1 MDNKIKTS
9 TGEKIFQV
17 INYILLSFV
26 ILVTIYPVFYVV
38 VASLSDGDLLLANSG
53 MLWRPLG
60 FSFDAYVKVFQ
71 NDRIIS
77 GYGVTL
83 LVVAIGTTLNV
94 VLSIFAAYFVSKKTI
109 YARNFVMFFMMLT
122 MYFSGGTVPL
132 YLTVKQLGLYDTLF
146 ALILPGAVSVYNVIV
161 LRTAFTAVPDSMEEA
176 ARIDGANTFTVLFQI
191 LVPLIKATLAVIML
205 YYLVGHWNSWFHA
218 SIFLQ
223 NEKLFPLQLVL
234 RDILIEN
241 SNEELMIGVD
251 TDSAYSVAES
261 IKYAVIVVSVL
272 PMMIL
277 YPFLQKY
284 FAKGVMIG
292 AVKG

>member
-1 MDNKIKTS
+1 MKNKIKTS
-9 TGEKIFQV
+9 KGEKLFQF
-17 INYILLSFV
+17 INYILLSVV
-26 ILVTIYPVFYVV
+26 ILVTLYPVIYVV
-38 VASLSDGDLLLANSG
+38 LASLSDGDMLLAHSG
-53 MLWRPLG
+53 MLFKPLG
-60 FSFDAYVKVFQ
+60 FSTDAYIRVFE

-83 LVVAIGTTLNV
+83 LIAIGGTALNI
-94 VLSIFAAYFVSKKTI
+94 VLSIFAAYFVSKKNI
-109 YARNFVMFFMMLT
+109 YARNFVMFFMMFT

-132 YLTVKQLGLYDTLF
+132 YLTVKDLGIYDTLW
-146 ALILPGAVSVYNVIV
+146 ALVLPTAISVYNVIV
-161 LRTAFTAVPDSMEEA
+161 LRTAFTAVPESMEEA
-176 ARIDGANTFTVLFQI
+176 ARIDGANTFTVLFKI
-191 LVPLIKATLAVIML
+191 LVPLTKATLAVIML
-205 YYLVGHWNSWFHA
+205 YYLVAHWNAWFNA

-223 NEKLFPLQLVL
+223 DERLFPLQLVL
-234 RDILIEN
+234 REILIEN
-241 SNEELMIGVD
+241 SDEEMMIGVD

-272 PMMIL
+272 PMMVL

>member
-1 MDNKIKTS
+1 MKNKIKTS

-17 INYILLSFV
+17 INYLLLSCV
-26 ILVTIYPVFYVV
+26 IVVTLYPVFYVV
-38 VASLSDGDLLLANSG
+38 VASLSDGDLLLAHNG

-60 FSFDAYVKVFQ
+60 LSLDAYVKVFQ
-71 NDRIIS
+71 NDRIIN
-77 GYGVTL
+77 GYGITL
-83 LVVAIGTTLNV
+83 LVVLIGTTLNV
-94 VLSIFAAYFVSKKTI
+94 VLSIFAAYFVSKKNL
-109 YARNFVMFFMMLT
+109 YARNFVMFFMMFT

-132 YLTVKQLGLYDTLF
+132 YLTVKQLGLYDTFF
-146 ALILPGAVSVYNVIV
+146 ALILPTAISVYNVIV
-161 LRTAFTAVPDSMEEA
+161 LRTAFTAVPESMEEA
-176 ARIDGANTFTVLFQI
+176 ARIDGANTFTVLFKI

-205 YYLVGHWNSWFHA
+205 YYLVGHWNAWFHA
-218 SIFLQ
+218 SIFIR
-223 NEKLFPLQLVL
+223 NDKLFPLQLVL

-251 TDSAYSVAES
+251 TDSAFSVAES

>member
-1 MDNKIKTS
+1 MNNKIKTS

-38 VASLSDGDLLLANSG
+38 VASLSDGDLLLAHSG

-60 FSFDAYVKVFQ
+60 FSLDAYVKVFQ
-71 NDRIIS
+71 DDRIIS
-77 GYGVTL
+77 GYGITL
-83 LVVAIGTTLNV
+83 LVAAIGTTLNV

-109 YARNFVMFFMMLT
+109 YARNFVMFFMMFT

-146 ALILPGAVSVYNVIV
+146 ALILPTAVSVYNVIV
-161 LRTAFTAVPDSMEEA
+161 LRTAFTSVPESMEEA
-176 ARIDGANTFTVLFQI
+176 ARIDGANTFTVLFKI

-205 YYLVGHWNSWFHA
+205 YYLVGHWNSWFNA

-241 SNEELMIGVD
+241 SNEELMVGVD

>member
-1 MDNKIKTS
+1 MKNKIKTS

-17 INYILLSFV
+17 INYLVLSCV
-26 ILVTIYPVFYVV
+26 IVVTLYPVFYVV
-38 VASLSDGDLLLANSG
+38 VASLSDGDLLLAHNG

-60 FSFDAYVKVFQ
+60 LSLDAYVKVFQ
-71 NDRIIS
+71 NDKIIN
-77 GYGVTL
+77 GYGITL
-83 LVVAIGTTLNV
+83 LVVLIGTTLNV
-94 VLSIFAAYFVSKKTI
+94 VLSIFAAYFVSKKNL
-109 YARNFVMFFMMLT
+109 YARNFVMFFMMFT

-132 YLTVKQLGLYDTLF
+132 YLTVKQLGLYDTFF
-146 ALILPGAVSVYNVIV
+146 ALILPTAISVYNVIV
-161 LRTAFTAVPDSMEEA
+161 LRTAFTAVPESMEEA
-176 ARIDGANTFTVLFQI
+176 ARIDGANTFTVLFKI

-205 YYLVGHWNSWFHA
+205 YYLVGHWNAWFHA
-218 SIFLQ
+218 SIFIR
-223 NEKLFPLQLVL
+223 NDKLFPLQLVL

-251 TDSAYSVAES
+251 TDSAFSVAES

-272 PMMIL
+272 PMMLL

>member
-60 FSFDAYVKVFQ
+60 FSLDAYVKVFQ

-109 YARNFVMFFMMLT
+109 YARNFVMFFMMFT

-161 LRTAFTAVPDSMEEA
+161 LRTAFTAVPESMEEA